1 MLAGFWEDIYLQ
13 CTSVQK
19 YYARLYVYV
28 CVCVCLSDVRHAEH
42 YGGKGVEVY
51 RIITIFYLIKNMMSP
66 ER

>member
-42 YGGKGVEVY
+42 YGGKGGGG
-51 RIITIFYLIKNMMSP
+51 I
-66 ER
+66 